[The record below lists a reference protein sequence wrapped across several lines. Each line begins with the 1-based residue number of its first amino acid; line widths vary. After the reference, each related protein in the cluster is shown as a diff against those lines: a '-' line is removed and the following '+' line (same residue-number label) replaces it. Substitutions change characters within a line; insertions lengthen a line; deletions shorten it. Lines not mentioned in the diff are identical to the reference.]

1 MKVEVIQRQVKPA
14 TIEKLRTDVTRNKQD
29 TDTDKLQAGT
39 DAKAQNTEIAE
50 LKKALKILD
59 DRVSLLEQ

>member
-1 MKVEVIQRQVKPA
+1 MEVEVIQRRVKPA
-14 TIEKLRTDVTRNKQD
+14 TVKKLRTDVTRNKQD
-29 TDTDKLQAGT
+29 ADTNKLQAGT